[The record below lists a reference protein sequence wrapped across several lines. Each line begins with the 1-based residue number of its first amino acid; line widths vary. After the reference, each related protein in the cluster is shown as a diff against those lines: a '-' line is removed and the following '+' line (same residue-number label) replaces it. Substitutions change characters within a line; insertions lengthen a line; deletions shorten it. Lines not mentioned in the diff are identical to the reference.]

1 MITLHLVTEYV
12 TFCRVRFKVLS
23 ISTIFDTLKPLNH
36 HGIIMHDY
44 DNDPTV
50 VTRFAFFPKKIEGTW
65 IWWKTYEVDYVLVH
79 GRSDGCSS
87 DIYELQNPRL
97 IISDKVD

>member
-36 HGIIMHDY
+36 HGIIMH
-44 DNDPTV
+44 N
-50 VTRFAFFPKKIEGTW
+50 
-65 IWWKTYEVDYVLVH
+65 
-79 GRSDGCSS
+79 
-87 DIYELQNPRL
+87 YELQNPRL